1 LFSAQAVQ
9 RVGCGSVNLFRDDFR
24 RIAMPLLL
32 LLVPISIV
40 VLLEVEG
47 GMKASLHLPRAL
59 FG

>member
-40 VLLEVEG
+40 VLLEADGE
-47 GMKASLHLPRAL
+47 KPAPASLLR
-59 FG
+59 